1 MTARTPF
8 SRIRIFGLTLVATA
22 ALVTACG
29 GGGDDASSSSTSF
42 AVGRISG
49 FGSII
54 VNGVHYDDSRARVV
68 DEDGQSRG
76 RDDLKLGM
84 VVEVSASDFSSSGT
98 PSATAQSIEMSSL
111 LRGPVDSVGVSPD
124 TLGVLGQTVKVTA
137 TTVFDDSLAG
147 GLAGIEA
154 GDVVK
159 IYGTFDPTTGV
170 YTATRIESAAG
181 TSTYRIRGVVGSVG
195 TGTITIGTAVIDVS
209 RLALPAGGL
218 KAGDRVRLR
227 LQTTPNTAGAWVATE
242 LRSGALKLEDKDHA
256 EVEGTISEFTSPTSF
271 SVDGLPVDATN
282 AVFEDGTNGL
292 ELGARVEVEGMVVNG
307 VLVARKVELE
317 SEDDDRD
324 EGFEIDGSITAA
336 NAEAKTFVVRGVT
349 VRYSASVEFRDGNA
363 ANLVVGARVEV
374 KGMLS
379 SDGTTVDATRIEIKR

>member
-1 MTARTPF
+1 MNTRTLVSRARL
-8 SRIRIFGLTLVATA
+8 FGLAAIAGA
-22 ALVTACG
+22 ALVAACG
-29 GGGDDASSSSTSF
+29 GGGDSGIGSSTY

-84 VVEVSASDFSSSGT
+84 VVELSASGFSSSGT

-111 LRGPVDSVGVSPD
+111 LRGPVDSVGTD
-124 TLGVLGQTVKVTA
+124 TLGVLGQTVKLTA
-137 TTVFDDSLAG
+137 TTVVDDSLAG
-147 GLAGIEA
+147 GLAGIER
-154 GDVVK
+154 GDVLKV
-159 IYGTFDPTTGV
+159 YGTLDSTTGV

-181 TSTYRIRGVVGSVG
+181 TSNYRIRGVIASVDD
-195 TGTITIGTAVIDVS
+195 TAKTITIGTAVIDVS
-209 RLALPAGGL
+209 GLAVPAGGL

-227 LQTTPNTAGAWVATE
+227 LQTTPNAAGAWVATE
-242 LRSGALKLEDKDHA
+242 LRSGALKVEDSDHA
-256 EVEGTISEFTSPTSF
+256 EVEGTISDFTSASTF

-282 AVFEDGTNGL
+282 AVFEDGTSGL
-292 ELGARVEVEGMVVNG
+292 ALGARVEVEGTVVNG

-324 EGFEIDGSITAA
+324 EGFEIDGPITAA

-349 VRYSASVEFRDGNA
+349 VRYAASVEFRDGNA